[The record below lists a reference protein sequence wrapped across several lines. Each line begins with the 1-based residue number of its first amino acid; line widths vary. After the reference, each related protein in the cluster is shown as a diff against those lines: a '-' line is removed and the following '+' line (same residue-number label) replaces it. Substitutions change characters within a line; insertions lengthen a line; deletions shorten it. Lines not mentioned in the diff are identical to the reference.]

1 MGQSEQKTV
10 QDIVEVIQGSTGDW
24 RTPGGIARDLRISP
38 ETVIQIA
45 ENYPQV
51 FILSN
56 DGRARPALLPN
67 SIVAV
72 SLTDNARDLYLQG

>member
-1 MGQSEQKTV
+1 MDQNERRTIK
-10 QDIVEVIQGSTGDW
+10 DIVEVIYHSRGDW
-24 RTPGGIARDLRISP
+24 RTPGGIARALQISP
-38 ETVIQIA
+38 ETVTQIA

-67 SIVAV
+67 GIVAV
-72 SLTDNARDLYLQG
+72 SLTDNAIHYQAK